1 MEIKKLMLIYK
12 RINNVETIKK
22 ISPATTDEI
31 EEIKKVSYLE
41 L

>member
-22 ISPATTDEI
+22 ISPAATDEI
-31 EEIKKVSYLE
+31 KKLRKI

>member
-1 MEIKKLMLIYK
+1 MKIKKLMLVYK

-22 ISPATTDEI
+22 ISPAATDEI